1 MATLNDFNVNWAER
15 ITRHQTHTV
24 ADEDDIPTESRHE
37 QLERLLI
44 AATAV
49 DHMHERHLAHEL
61 DMLQLRQS
69 REFDFIRIQHSQHL
83 DVIERN
89 HRHELEVVRLRDD
102 TSTKAD
108 TEYIE
113 PTDGTMRKL
122 WRWVTGWLGLVLFF
136 SSAGIATIYTTRL
149 LLALLGLLVK
159 LLGRVMGR

>member
-1 MATLNDFNVNWAER
+1 M
-15 ITRHQTHTV
+15 
-24 ADEDDIPTESRHE
+24 ADEDDIPTDSRHE

-69 REFDFIRIQHSQHL
+69 REFDFMRIQHSHEL
-83 DVIERN
+83 SVIERN
-89 HRHELEVVRLRDD
+89 YRHELDVLRLRDD

-108 TEYIE
+108 RQYLE

-149 LLALLGLLVK
+149 LLALFGLFLK